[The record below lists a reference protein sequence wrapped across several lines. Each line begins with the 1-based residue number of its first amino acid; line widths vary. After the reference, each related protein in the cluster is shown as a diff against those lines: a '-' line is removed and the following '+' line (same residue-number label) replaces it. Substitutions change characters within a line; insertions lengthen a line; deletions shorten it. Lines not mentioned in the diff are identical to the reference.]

1 LTAQID
7 TTGSKAKNILWQ
19 TKLAE
24 NVFSSQQSNY
34 EKSLKYYAYH
44 CFRKGSFGLA
54 LLFAG
59 ELYGLKPDSFEVN
72 SLLGDIYLFGKL
84 NPESAI
90 LYYTRAKKINPQD
103 KSVRINLFRA
113 YYLNKDYTTA
123 IKLINEY
130 LKENPTETRAWSTLG
145 ECYIEFGRLVDA
157 QKAFAKAIR
166 FAPEDPEKY
175 ILLAEAYMDNKQ
187 FDESLRYLKIAQ
199 KMEPDNPDTYL
210 DIGEIY
216 YWRGD
221 YKNAEILKMK
231 AMKMDPAYFSPYN
244 EMGNLRFLQKRYN
257 EAEKYHKAS
266 LDRFPTYHDAYRGL
280 GRVYMETGRY
290 YKAEAA
296 FLMAIKLKP
305 RYYGEMYVYLSEVYI
320 KTGRFDKAEKALLNG
335 VRTDENY
342 PGVYEALA
350 KFYKNRNL
358 PEKAGAIDKLKASR
372 CKGDSIAKKTGQ

>member
-1 LTAQID
+1 
-7 TTGSKAKNILWQ
+7 
-19 TKLAE
+19 
-24 NVFSSQQSNY
+24 
-34 EKSLKYYAYH
+34 
-44 CFRKGSFGLA
+44 
-54 LLFAG
+54 
-59 ELYGLKPDSFEVN
+59 
-72 SLLGDIYLFGKL
+72 
-84 NPESAI
+84 
-90 LYYTRAKKINPQD
+90 
-103 KSVRINLFRA
+103 
-113 YYLNKDYTTA
+113 
-123 IKLINEY
+123 
-130 LKENPTETRAWSTLG
+130 
-145 ECYIEFGRLVDA
+145 
-157 QKAFAKAIR
+157 
-166 FAPEDPEKY
+166 
-175 ILLAEAYMDNKQ
+175 
-187 FDESLRYLKIAQ
+187 
-199 KMEPDNPDTYL
+199 
-210 DIGEIY
+210 
-216 YWRGD
+216 
-221 YKNAEILKMK
+221 
-231 AMKMDPAYFSPYN
+231 
-244 EMGNLRFLQKRYN
+244 MGNLRFLQKRYN